1 MTAAD
6 KIEPIHQAAE
16 PRRTPAPDLLREV
29 SAPDL
34 RVCFFGDSFVAGV
47 GDSSGL
53 GWVGRVTAAA
63 RAAGH
68 RMTSYN
74 LGVRRET
81 SVQVVER
88 IASEAPPRLSD
99 AEDARLVVSFGVND
113 TSEVNGLPRV
123 SVEEGV
129 RALQAVSQFIVAERV
144 LMVGPP
150 ATADSAQNGRIQ
162 IRDRALSR
170 EAGRLGIR
178 YISTFQATLVDASWQ
193 YEVATGD
200 GYHPDSAGYRLLA
213 SLIEPALLEW
223 LAPLGR
229 QQRGLCIGS

>member
-1 MTAAD
+1 
-6 KIEPIHQAAE
+6 
-16 PRRTPAPDLLREV
+16 
-29 SAPDL
+29 
-34 RVCFFGDSFVAGV
+34 
-47 GDSSGL
+47 
-53 GWVGRVTAAA
+53 
-63 RAAGH
+63 
-68 RMTSYN
+68 MTSYN

-113 TSEVNGLPRV
+113 TNEVNGLPRV

>member
-6 KIEPIHQAAE
+6 KIELIHLAPE
-16 PRRTPAPDLLREV
+16 PCRTPAPDLLREAP
-29 SAPDL
+29 APDL

-63 RAAGH
+63 RASGH

-88 IASEAPPRLSD
+88 ILSEAPPRLSG

-129 RALQAVSQFIVAERV
+129 RALHAVSQYIGAVRV

-150 ATADSAQNGRIQ
+150 ATADSAQSSRIEV
-162 IRDRALSR
+162 RDRALSR

-178 YISTFQATLVDASWQ
+178 YISTFQATLADATWQ
-193 YEVATGD
+193 HEVATGD
-200 GYHPDSAGYRLLA
+200 GYHQDSGGYRLLA

-223 LAPLGR
+223 LVP
-229 QQRGLCIGS
+229 